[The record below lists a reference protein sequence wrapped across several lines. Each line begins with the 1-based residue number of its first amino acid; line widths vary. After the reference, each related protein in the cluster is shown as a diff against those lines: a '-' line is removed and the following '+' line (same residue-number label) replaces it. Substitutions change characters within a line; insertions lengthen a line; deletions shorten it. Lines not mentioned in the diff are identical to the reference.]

1 MSGRKLEV
9 AVSRA
14 PIRAEQQVQNR
25 QTERGRRRAHTM
37 QRQQQQQRRRRWQ
50 PKMRSRNAASSA
62 EKQKGRKIE
71 NNTTPERKKGARRP
85 RKLLLL
91 RGEEE
96 EKVFAGCRFV
106 LLLAACLVGQ
116 QQNVVGVGV
125 GSVVASSG
133 VRGRFLGEFY
143 FAGLSSLLGG
153 ALWSE
158 RTRTLSFLRC
168 C

>member
-1 MSGRKLEV
+1 M
-9 AVSRA
+9 
-14 PIRAEQQVQNR
+14 
-25 QTERGRRRAHTM
+25 
-37 QRQQQQQRRRRWQ
+37 
-50 PKMRSRNAASSA
+50 
-62 EKQKGRKIE
+62 
-71 NNTTPERKKGARRP
+71 
-85 RKLLLL
+85 
-91 RGEEE
+91 
-96 EKVFAGCRFV
+96 
-106 LLLAACLVGQ
+106 LLAACLVGQ
-116 QQNVVGVGV
+116 QQNVVGVVVGV